1 MYIIK
6 KENTYMNMH
15 AKILNAVLSGTILL
29 TGASFSLKACAQDM
43 PYEPVFE
50 NVPIT
55 ESINTAAT
63 TEATQP
69 KTSAM
74 TPVEHI
80 ASSNTSTAT
89 TAASTSATATSAE
102 SSSLQNALMQLDSA
116 QVDLRN
122 QLIQYKNE
130 YTDLDN
136 QYQSL
141 AKQRSDKAKLIKETE
156 KKIKNLD
163 STKEKIRKN
172 MN

>member
-1 MYIIK
+1 MIMHKNIF
-6 KENTYMNMH
+6 NTLL
-15 AKILNAVLSGTILL
+15 AATILF
-29 TGASFSLKACAQDM
+29 TSATFSLKACAQDM

-50 NVPIT
+50 NVPIS
-55 ESINTAAT
+55 ESINTAAK
-63 TEATQP
+63 TEISQQ
-69 KTSAM
+69 KTSTM

-80 ASSNTSTAT
+80 ASTSVSQPSSAV
-89 TAASTSATATSAE
+89 STSPE

-156 KKIKNLD
+156 QKLKNLD

>member
-1 MYIIK
+1 MYKIK
-6 KENTYMNMH
+6 KEKSYMNMH
-15 AKILNAVLSGTILL
+15 KNMLNALLAGTVLL
-29 TGASFSLKACAQDM
+29 TSATFSLKACAQDM

-55 ESINTAAT
+55 ESINTAAK
-63 TEATQP
+63 TEIAQP
-69 KTSAM
+69 KASTM

-80 ASSNTSTAT
+80 ASTSTTATSTA
-89 TAASTSATATSAE
+89 STSVTSPE
-102 SSSLQNALMQLDSA
+102 SGSLQNALMQLDSA

-122 QLIQYKNE
+122 QLIQYKSE

-136 QYQSL
+136 QYQSIS
-141 AKQRSDKAKLIKETE
+141 KQRSDKAKLIKETE